1 MGTPVR
7 PSFREQMLAAREDA
21 IVHSAGRLLADKG
34 FDAMTVDEVA
44 ASVGIAKASLYKH
57 FESKEDLAAA
67 AMVRVLRRALQ
78 FLDAIDPQLPA
89 MDKLRA
95 MVRWTLQVR
104 LAGEIPAVP
113 GARST
118 LRAALQAN
126 TDYAQCMAQAGEQV
140 GGWIRQAQAA
150 GALNARL
157 PVPVV
162 LYTLYARACDPV
174 VDFLKVAGEQRDE
187 EIVELVV
194 STCFDGLSAR

>member
-7 PSFREQMLAAREDA
+7 PSFKEQMLAAREEA
-21 IVHSAGRLLADKG
+21 IVQSASRLLADKG

-44 ASVGIAKASLYKH
+44 ANVGIAKASLYKH

-78 FLDAIDPQLPA
+78 FLDDIDPQLAP
-89 MDKLRA
+89 MDKLKA

-104 LAGEIPAVP
+104 LAGEMPAVP
-113 GARST
+113 GAGSS

-126 TDYAQCMAQAGEQV
+126 RDYAQCLVLAGERV
-140 GGWIRQAQAA
+140 GSWIQQAQEQ
-150 GALNARL
+150 GALNASL
-157 PVPVV
+157 PVSAV

-174 VDFLKVAGEQRDE
+174 VDFLQVAGEQRDE
-187 EIVELVV
+187 DIVELVV